1 MVATDWTALGQI
13 ALGAAAAIGGGAASS
28 WLQGKSQE
36 RIEHRRL
43 HREEGVERQQRR
55 ERAAS
60 ALAEVSTLLHEI
72 RAHRSFFAEWHR
84 KGESDRQRAER
95 LFEWLDPL
103 HEREQAASEQLIL
116 MAVRE
121 PDPEVRRLA
130 RQLAQAM
137 HDGVYRTTMFLIGR
151 AIESDAPI
159 YAQLAAQGDQF
170 CSEAQGLLDKLI
182 DAL

>member
-1 MVATDWTALGQI
+1 MLATDWTALGQTAI
-13 ALGAAAAIGGGAASS
+13 GAAAAIGGGAAAA

-36 RIEHRRL
+36 RIEQRRL
-43 HREEGVERQQRR
+43 GREEDVDRHQRR

-60 ALAEVSTLLHEI
+60 VLADVSTLLYEV
-72 RAHRSFFAEWHR
+72 RDQRSFVNPSR
-84 KGESDRQRAER
+84 GESDRQRIDKLLE
-95 LFEWLDPL
+95 FLDPL
-103 HEREQAASEQLIL
+103 WERQQAASEQLIL

-137 HDGVYRTTMFLIGR
+137 HDGVYRTSMFFIGR
-151 AIESDAPI
+151 AIESDAPV
-159 YAQLAAQGDQF
+159 YAQLATQGEQF
-170 CSEAQGLLDKLI
+170 CFEAQGLLDKLI

>member
-1 MVATDWTALGQI
+1 VTTDWGPVVQTGI
-13 ALGAAAAIGGGAASS
+13 GAVAAIGGGAAGA
-28 WLQGKSQE
+28 WLQGTSQE
-36 RIEHRRL
+36 RIEKRRL
-43 HREEGVERQQRR
+43 RREEDVERQQRR

-60 ALAEVSTLLHEI
+60 VLADVSTLLHELG
-72 RAHRSFFAEWHR
+72 AQRSFAEWYR
-84 KGESDRQRAER
+84 KEESDRQRTEK
-95 LFEWLDPL
+95 LFEWLDPIQ
-103 HEREQAASEQLIL
+103 EREQAASEQLIL

-137 HDGVYRTTMFLIGR
+137 HDGFYRTSMYLMGR
-151 AIESDAPI
+151 AVDSDAPSF
-159 YAQLAAQGDQF
+159 AQLATQGEEL

>member
-1 MVATDWTALGQI
+1 MTADWASFLSFAG
-13 ALGAAAAIGGGAASS
+13 GAVAAIGGGMAAA

-36 RIEHRRL
+36 RIEQRRL
-43 HREEGVERQQRR
+43 RREEDVERQQRR

-60 ALAEVSTLLHEI
+60 VLADVSALLQEVRMEQSFVQRSPAESQ
-72 RAHRSFFAEWHR
+72 
-84 KGESDRQRAER
+84 RQRTEQLLER
-95 LFEWLDPL
+95 LDPL
-103 HEREQAASEQLIL
+103 HTREQAASEQLIL
-116 MAVRE
+116 MAIRE

-137 HDGVYRTTMFLIGR
+137 SNGVYQTSMSLMGR
-151 AIESDAPI
+151 AVDSDSPTFDR
-159 YAQLAAQGDQF
+159 LATQGEQF